1 MIRRF
6 LFLVDGRAN
15 GSRQD
20 AHQGFYRKAANN
32 AKPGFCRAGFQ
43 ADMAGVG
50 GSNIPHC
57 GPGRR
62 PLLAF
67 DEAGAKIGAQEIA
80 ARFWSRQK
88 SDG

>member
-1 MIRRF
+1 
-6 LFLVDGRAN
+6 
-15 GSRQD
+15 
-20 AHQGFYRKAANN
+20 
-32 AKPGFCRAGFQ
+32 
-43 ADMAGVG
+43 MAGVG